1 MHGEK
6 RSTALDAR
14 RRRSWEIDPR
24 QPDDAS
30 SSSRRPVDRRDDI
43 ALRCTVTRKLKK
55 MQQLARATS
64 QHALCTES
72 AHSRA
77 KTTAPLRPR
86 GIRPRTYEATLA
98 RRGPAAGHDPSGN
111 GRRRRRRRRFVAAFH
126 ARNTIAR
133 SPGLW
138 PCGWVGVRETDAPCM
153 PHARLRRP
161 LLFFSPVD
169 RERAAS
175 SFHACLHAHV
185 RARQQPRM
193 HACARLSARACA
205 CACLRCVYTY
215 YSPTYVLVCVHCAPL
230 TSLPRDSETMSPS
243 PLAMG
248 SPCKRP
254 CLVGS

>member
-215 YSPTYVLVCVHCAPL
+215 YSPTCWCVCTVHR
-230 TSLPRDSETMSPS
+230 SLPSP
-243 PLAMG
+243 ATA
-248 SPCKRP
+248 KR
-254 CLVGS
+254 CLPRLWPWGPHASGPA